1 MIEAGEEEF
10 LEAEHAL
17 AEPFLA
23 GQLMQDQQ
31 KVDQYIQNQQDEVEP
46 DEPLEQNIPDEG
58 AVQQAMMID
67 EVQLHPPN
75 QHNNNIQ
82 IGMALIRME
91 EINPVWNRAK
101 DAEATWLWAKYF
113 SGINHALQVQIPSSW
128 ANFFKV
134 QLLSSSNFQFI
145 KKSYPQNTTNS
156 TE

>member
-1 MIEAGEEEF
+1 M
-10 LEAEHAL
+10 
-17 AEPFLA
+17 
-23 GQLMQDQQ
+23 
-31 KVDQYIQNQQDEVEP
+31 
-46 DEPLEQNIPDEG
+46 EQNIPDEG

-91 EINPVWNRAK
+91 ELNPVWNRAK
-101 DAEATWLWAKYF
+101 DVEATRLWAKYF
-113 SGINHALQVQIPSSW
+113 SGINQALQVQIPSSW

-145 KKSYPQNTTNS
+145 KNHIHKQILQNDSGSILFDIPS
-156 TE
+156 TCPKNDFSCLTAENHPLQEED